1 MAKEE
6 AASIDLTEGGL
17 SVDFSQIADLG
28 PIPGGV
34 YDASVVSAK
43 PGVAQSGY
51 PKIDLAWKVEE
62 GEFEGRQIFDTLAFH
77 PNALPMTKR
86 KLLNLGF
93 PEDFSGEIDPEDLL
107 GASATLTV
115 TIQKSENI
123 DPETSEPYPD
133 RNRVNKISGGTV
145 DITSLL

>member
-1 MAKEE
+1 MAKVDMTEN
-6 AASIDLTEGGL
+6 EGGYAM
-17 SVDFSQIADLG
+17 DFSQVADLG

-34 YDASVVSAK
+34 YDASIVKAT
-43 PGVAQSGY
+43 PGMSLSGH

-93 PEDFSGEIDPEDLL
+93 PEDFSGEIDPEDLI
-107 GASATLTV
+107 GVTATLTV
-115 TIQKSENI
+115 SIEKSTEINP
-123 DPETSEPYPD
+123 DTSEPYDP
-133 RNRVNKISGGTV
+133 RNRVNRISGGQV
-145 DITSLL
+145 DISSLV